1 MISRR
6 KKGYLRLKPGLG
18 IGRDGQGLLYVTH
31 FVTGKTRVYEAPAW
45 VEQLLAACTRGIPEE
60 KARECIGDEANVA
73 PEEFEGILDFL
84 VHEEILL
91 RLPPERVAQL
101 DLGRYGRQIEYFFE
115 FASGNAPFAF
125 QDRLGSS
132 SVLLLGLG
140 GIGSWM
146 ALLLAMAGVGSLTL
160 VDGGSVKKSNLTRQP
175 LYREEQV
182 GWRKVEAARA
192 SLQALNPGLRIA
204 LHHASI
210 SGPQDLDQLLPGH
223 DLAINAIDDPD
234 INTTS
239 SWVAEAAERE
249 GVPYLLAGGY
259 TGHIGRIGPTVLPG
273 RTVEWNAYQLH
284 HERRTRGNPD
294 VHFVVGRENHKAAF
308 APLSALVSAL
318 QTWDAIRVLT
328 RLGDPLLAGRLGE
341 VDFATG
347 EVRWETVAAAAGA

>member
-1 MISRR
+1 
-6 KKGYLRLKPGLG
+6 
-18 IGRDGQGLLYVTH
+18 
-31 FVTGKTRVYEAPAW
+31 
-45 VEQLLAACTRGIPEE
+45 LLAACTRGIPEE
-60 KARECIGDEANVA
+60 KASELVRDEANVA

-91 RLPPERVAQL
+91 RLSLERVAQL
-101 DLGRYGRQIEYFFE
+101 DLGRYGR
-115 FASGNAPFAF
+115 
-125 QDRLGSS
+125 
-132 SVLLLGLG
+132 
-140 GIGSWM
+140 

-182 GWRKVEAARA
+182 GWRKVEAARV
-192 SLQALNPGLRIA
+192 SLHALNPGLRVV

-210 SGPQDLDQLLPGH
+210 SGPQDLDPLIPGH
-223 DLAINAIDDPD
+223 DLVINAMDDPD

-239 SWVAEAAERE
+239 SWVAEVAERE

-273 RTVEWNAYQLH
+273 RTAEWNAYQLH
-284 HERRTRGNPD
+284 HEKRTRGNPD

-318 QTWDAIRVLT
+318 QTWDAIRVLA